1 MKWTVA
7 GEVEMDGGLVL
18 RRVLVVQ
25 ITEHATVITL
35 RQFMEAAAAVF
46 SFKKFR
52 IRIHSFE
59 WTNIGMYKD
68 VIYCVLIS

>member
-18 RRVLVVQ
+18 RRVVVVQ

-35 RQFMEAAAAVF
+35 RQFMGAAAAVF

-52 IRIHSFE
+52 IRILSFE
-59 WTNIGMYKD
+59 RTNIKMYKD
-68 VIYCVLIS
+68 LINCVLIS